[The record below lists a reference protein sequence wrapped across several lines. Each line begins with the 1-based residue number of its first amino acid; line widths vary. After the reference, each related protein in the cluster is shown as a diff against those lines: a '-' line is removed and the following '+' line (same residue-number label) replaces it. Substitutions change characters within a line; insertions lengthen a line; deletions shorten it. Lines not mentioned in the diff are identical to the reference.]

1 MDNGAAVPREGPTM
15 AQGKKRLGKK
25 HRQASTRPKKGRSP
39 RATPTTGAVD
49 PRKRKILST
58 KRAAADKASRV
69 TKQSPEHEKRKAI
82 RPGAAPKKSAATVR
96 PKFVRP
102 ADGIVGRQ
110 TPRSENVAG
119 RERIDEEDWR
129 DVELLASQ
137 MVTETERA
145 EARELPLIAVCGRPN
160 VGKSTLFNRLT
171 GSRRWIVGAGTGRT
185 RGRRY
190 R

>member
-1 MDNGAAVPREGPTM
+1 MGSGV
-15 AQGKKRLGKK
+15 
-25 HRQASTRPKKGRSP
+25 
-39 RATPTTGAVD
+39 VD

-82 RPGAAPKKSAATVR
+82 RPGTAPKKPAATVR

-119 RERIDEEDWR
+119 RERISYEDRREEDWR

-137 MVTETERA
+137 MGTETESA
-145 EARELPLIAVCGRPN
+145 EARELPLIAGCRRPN
-160 VGKSTLFNRLT
+160 VGKSAPF
-171 GSRRWIVGAGTGRT
+171 
-185 RGRRY
+185 
-190 R
+190 